1 MAVKCT
7 FKRGIHIPERKD
19 RTTGQDAELVPT
31 PKQVV
36 IPINQHL
43 GAPNKA
49 IVAVGDSVKRG
60 QVIADAA
67 APGPMT
73 VPVHASIAGIVKKI
87 EPRTQSNN
95 VEGPCIIIEADP
107 SVTGDV
113 FMEPLCKN
121 EFWDESS
128 FTISKADALKRIH
141 DAGIVGMGGAG
152 FPAHVK
158 LNPPPGSKIDYVIA
172 DAAECEG
179 YLTTDEAAI
188 RAKADTIILGMS
200 ILMHITRFENPNV
213 KGIFAMEDNK
223 EKYAPIVELAIDK
236 AHMRGKIEVMLCK
249 TKYPQGGEKMLITAV
264 TGREV
269 PSGALPSAAGC
280 IVQNIGS
287 LLAVGEAFYLG
298 RPLIKRGLTV
308 SGGAC
313 GKPRNIVAPIG
324 MILTDLPADYLQI
337 DYSKLAKII
346 FGGPMMGTAVP
357 HANIPIQKNTSG
369 INFLTAEE
377 TYTTEEGDC
386 IRCGRCLKNC
396 SCRLYPVLM
405 NNALEAQDY
414 DEAQKIGLMDCIEC
428 GACTYNC
435 PARIRLVQR
444 FRVGKFN
451 LRNHLAAK
459 QAAAAAKAKA

>member
-1 MAVKCT
+1 MAKKCT
-7 FKRGIHIPERKD
+7 FGRGIHIPERKD
-19 RTTGQDAELVPT
+19 RTTGKPAELVPT

-49 IVAVGDSVKRG
+49 VVAVGDAVKRG

-87 EPRTQSNN
+87 EMRTQSNN
-95 VEGPCIIIEADP
+95 TEGPCIVIEADP
-107 SVTGDV
+107 SVSGDD
-113 FMEPLCKN
+113 FMEPLDPFSCTK
-121 EFWDESS
+121 EE
-128 FTISKADALKRIH
+128 ALKRIR

-158 LNPPPGSKIDYVIA
+158 LNVPPNLTVDTIIA
-172 DAAECEG
+172 DGAECEG

-188 RAKADTIILGMS
+188 SAKADVI
-200 ILMHITRFENPNV
+200 V
-213 KGIFAMEDNK
+213 KGIAILMQITGVRKAILGMEDNK
-223 EKYAPIVELAIDK
+223 EFLVPKVEKAI
-236 AHMRGKIEVMLCK
+236 ANGGYPGSITVGLCK
-249 TKYPQGGEKMLITAV
+249 TQYPQGGEKMLITAL

-269 PSGALPSAAGC
+269 PSGKLPGEAHC
-280 IVQNIGS
+280 IVQNVGT
-287 LLAVGEAFYLG
+287 LLAIGEAFTLG

-313 GKPRNIVAPIG
+313 GNPRNIVAPIG
-324 MILTDLPADYLQI
+324 TVLADFPPEYFDI
-337 DYSKLAKII
+337 DYERLAKII

-357 HANIPIQKNTSG
+357 HANIPVQKNTSG
-369 INFLTAEE
+369 INFLTLEE
-377 TYTTEEGDC
+377 TYIEPEHSC
-386 IRCGRCLKNC
+386 IRCGRCIANC
-396 SCRLYPVLM
+396 SARLFPVLM
-405 NNALEAQDY
+405 NNALDSGDL
-414 DEAQKIGLMDCIEC
+414 DEAERIGLMDCIEC
-428 GACTYNC
+428 GACTFNC

-444 FRVGKFN
+444 FRTGKFR

-459 QAAAAAKAKA
+459 AAKAKARAEAAAAKSASGAKV

>member
-1 MAVKCT
+1 MAKKCT
-7 FKRGIHIPERKD
+7 FRRGIHIPERKD
-19 RTTGQDAELVPT
+19 RTTGKPAELVPT

-49 IVAVGDSVKRG
+49 VVAVGDAVKRG

-67 APGPMT
+67 SPGPMT

-87 EPRTQSNN
+87 EMRTQSNN
-95 VEGPCIIIEADP
+95 TEGPCIIIEADP
-107 SVTGDV
+107 AVSGDE
-113 FMEPLCKN
+113 FMAPL
-121 EFWDESS
+121 DP
-128 FTISKADALKRIH
+128 FTCSKEDALKRIR

-158 LNPPPGSKIDYVIA
+158 LNPPPGSKIDYIIA
-172 DAAECEG
+172 DGAECEG

-188 RAKADTIILGMS
+188 SAKVDVI
-200 ILMHITRFENPNV
+200 V
-213 KGIFAMEDNK
+213 KGIAILMKITGVKTAILGMEDNK
-223 EKYAPIVELAIDK
+223 EFLVPKVEKAIADGNYP
-236 AHMRGKIEVMLCK
+236 GKITVGLCK
-249 TKYPQGGEKMLITAV
+249 TRYPQGGEKMLITAL

-280 IVQNIGS
+280 IVQNIGT
-287 LLAVGEAFYLG
+287 LLAIGEAFTIG

-313 GKPRNIVAPIG
+313 GHPRNIVAPIG
-324 MILTDLPADYLQI
+324 TVLTDLPPEYLDIQY
-337 DYSKLAKII
+337 DKLAKII

-357 HANIPIQKNTSG
+357 HANIPVQKNTSG
-369 INFLTAEE
+369 INFLTLEE
-377 TYTTEEGDC
+377 TYIDPEHNC
-386 IRCGRCLKNC
+386 IRCGRCISNC
-396 SCRLYPVLM
+396 SARLFPVLM
-405 NNALEAQDY
+405 NNALEAGDL
-414 DEAQKIGLMDCIEC
+414 DEAQNIGLMDCIEC
-428 GACTYNC
+428 GACTFNC

-459 QAAAAAKAKA
+459 AARAKAKADASAAKSAAKA